1 MHLVLKKRMKKKP
14 RVILTIPVRKCLPS
28 NLPQLLNLL
37 IAESMLGIAKGQ
49 DVAAIE
55 MLTG

>member
-1 MHLVLKKRMKKKP
+1 M
-14 RVILTIPVRKCLPS
+14 VILTIPVRKCLPS
-28 NLPQLLNLL
+28 NLPQFLNLL